1 MYVSMFAGSFL
12 ADRLQLVT
20 GRGQTAANLR
30 IWQTLWR
37 GTFTMNVSV
46 CASPFLA
53 ERLQEYFGAGGG
65 GGGGVNAGA
74 LIRHCNRVNSAVKF
88 ALTPHCKTTMRV
100 NAETLQN

>member
-1 MYVSMFAGSFL
+1 
-12 ADRLQLVT
+12 
-20 GRGQTAANLR
+20 
-30 IWQTLWR
+30 
-37 GTFTMNVSV
+37 MNVSV

-53 ERLQEYFGAGGG
+53 ERLQGFFGAAPNTSNTEKLAPVQARHDCDVNVRARGGG